1 MGGGGWGWVSG
12 EHERGVEI
20 NRVELTTP
28 PTTLTPPTTATFLTT
43 TTLTTHTHSL
53 SLSLSLTNL
62 RGGKGVNEVTC
73 AAGVSGKYLA
83 IYLPKKR
90 TSLMLCG
97 VKWSS

>member
-1 MGGGGWGWVSG
+1 M
-12 EHERGVEI
+12 
-20 NRVELTTP
+20 ELTTP
-28 PTTLTPPTTATFLTT
+28 PTALAPTTTITPPTTLT
-43 TTLTTHTHSL
+43 LA
-53 SLSLSLTNL
+53 LSLSLTNL
-62 RGGKGVNEVTC
+62 RGGQGVNEVTC

>member
-1 MGGGGWGWVSG
+1 
-12 EHERGVEI
+12 VES

-28 PTTLTPPTTATFLTT
+28 PTTPPTTATFLTT